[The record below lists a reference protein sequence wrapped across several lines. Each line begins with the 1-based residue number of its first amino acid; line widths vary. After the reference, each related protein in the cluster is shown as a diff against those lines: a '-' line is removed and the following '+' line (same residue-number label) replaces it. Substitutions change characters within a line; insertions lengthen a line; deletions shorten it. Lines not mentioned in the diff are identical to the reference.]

1 MKKKQKKQK
10 RNQTMAA
17 RSLQRALGAIVLA
30 FESFI
35 VFFGTLVS
43 FGLKVAAPELV
54 WAVGLS
60 LAVVMILTPA
70 VLGRPGG
77 YIFGSALQV
86 IVLFISIWT
95 IFRDPAGYVFLIVSI
110 IFIGLWA
117 WAMIAG
123 STIDAAKRA
132 LKRQNEQLGEN
143 Q

>member
-1 MKKKQKKQK
+1 
-10 RNQTMAA
+10 MAA

-70 VLGRPGG
+70 VLGRTGG

-86 IVLFISIWT
+86 VVLFISIWT

-143 Q
+143 

>member
-1 MKKKQKKQK
+1 
-10 RNQTMAA
+10 MANK
-17 RSLQRALGAIVLA
+17 SLQRALGAIVLA

-43 FGLKVAAPELV
+43 FGLKIAAAELV

-60 LAVVMILTPA
+60 LAIVMIMTPA
-70 VLGRPGG
+70 ILGRRGG

-86 IVLFISIWT
+86 VVLFISIWT
-95 IFRDPAGYVFLIVSI
+95 IFRDPAGYVFLIIAI

-123 STIDAAKRA
+123 ATIDAAKRA
-132 LKRQNEQLGEN
+132 LARQNEQLGETN
-143 Q
+143 D

>member
-1 MKKKQKKQK
+1 
-10 RNQTMAA
+10 MAA

>member
-1 MKKKQKKQK
+1 
-10 RNQTMAA
+10 MAA

-86 IVLFISIWT
+86 VVLFISIWT

>member
-1 MKKKQKKQK
+1 
-10 RNQTMAA
+10 MAA

-43 FGLKVAAPELV
+43 FGLKIAAPELV

-77 YIFGSALQV
+77 YILGSALQV
-86 IVLFISIWT
+86 VVLFISIWT
-95 IFRDPAGYVFLIVSI
+95 IFRDPAGYVFLILSI

-143 Q
+143 ND

>member
-1 MKKKQKKQK
+1 
-10 RNQTMAA
+10 MAA

-43 FGLKVAAPELV
+43 FGLKIAAPELV

-86 IVLFISIWT
+86 VALFISIWT
-95 IFRDPAGYVFLIVSI
+95 IFRDPAGYVFLILSI

-132 LKRQNEQLGEN
+132 LKRQNEQLGEKN
-143 Q
+143 D

>member
-1 MKKKQKKQK
+1 
-10 RNQTMAA
+10 MAA

-43 FGLKVAAPELV
+43 FGLKIAAPELV

-86 IVLFISIWT
+86 VVLFISIWT
-95 IFRDPAGYVFLIVSI
+95 IFRDPAGYVFLILSI

-132 LKRQNEQLGEN
+132 LKRQNEQLGEKN
-143 Q
+143 D

>member
-1 MKKKQKKQK
+1 
-10 RNQTMAA
+10 MAA

-86 IVLFISIWT
+86 VVLFISIWT
-95 IFRDPAGYVFLIVSI
+95 IFRDPAGYVFLILSI

-143 Q
+143 ND

>member
-1 MKKKQKKQK
+1 
-10 RNQTMAA
+10 MAA

-43 FGLKVAAPELV
+43 FGLKIAAPELV

-86 IVLFISIWT
+86 VVLFISIWT
-95 IFRDPAGYVFLIVSI
+95 IFRDPAGYVFLILSI

-143 Q
+143 ND

>member
-1 MKKKQKKQK
+1 
-10 RNQTMAA
+10 MAA

-43 FGLKVAAPELV
+43 FGLKIAAPELV

-86 IVLFISIWT
+86 VVLFISIWT
-95 IFRDPAGYVFLIVSI
+95 IFRDPAGYVFLILSF

-132 LKRQNEQLGEN
+132 LKRQNEQLGEKN
-143 Q
+143 D

>member
-1 MKKKQKKQK
+1 MKKKQKKK

-86 IVLFISIWT
+86 VVLFISIWT